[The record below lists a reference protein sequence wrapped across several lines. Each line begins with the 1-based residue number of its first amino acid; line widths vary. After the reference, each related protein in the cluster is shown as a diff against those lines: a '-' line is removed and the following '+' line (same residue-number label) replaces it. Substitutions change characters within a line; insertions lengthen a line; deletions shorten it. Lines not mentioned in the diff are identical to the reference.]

1 MLHIEMRQGM
11 HSVRAFNMTE
21 QEIDT
26 RFLGPLLSGQEFT
39 YEGHDWVPRKT
50 RVRIFDHPELQ
61 TYQLGMGRGWQSVER
76 KGVDVTE
83 TILDSARR
91 RYVPAP
97 DQPAPAQPAPASS
110 HPEFPDQP
118 AALAAHAPAPVDALK
133 ERLIGRLFAGP
144 VSFEDVLAM
153 AVALMPDCTAEA
165 QTSAAQRATLEILR
179 SGSALIT
186 R

>member
-11 HSVRAFNMTE
+11 HSVRAFNLTE
-21 QEIDT
+21 QDVDT

-50 RVRIFDHPELQ
+50 RVRIFEHPELQ

-76 KGVDVTE
+76 KGADVTE

-91 RYVPAP
+91 RYVA
-97 DQPAPAQPAPASS
+97 APAQAAPASFN
-110 HPEFPDQP
+110 PEFPGQP
-118 AALAAHAPAPVDALK
+118 AALAAHATAPVDALK

-153 AVALMPDCTAEA
+153 AVELMPDSTAEA
-165 QTSAAQRATLEILR
+165 QTSAAQRATLEILQ

>member
-11 HSVRAFNMTE
+11 HSVRSFNMTE
-21 QEIDT
+21 EALDT
-26 RFLGPLLSGQEFT
+26 RFLGPLLAGQEFT

-50 RVRIFDHPELQ
+50 RIRIFEHPELQ

-83 TILDSARR
+83 AILDSARR

-97 DQPAPAQPAPASS
+97 AQPEPAPF
-110 HPEFPDQP
+110 HPEFPGQP
-118 AALAAHAPAPVDALK
+118 AALAAHHSAPADALR

-144 VSFEDVLAM
+144 VSYEDVLAM
-153 AVALMPDCTAEA
+153 AAELMPDSTPES
-165 QTSAAQRATLEILR
+165 QSVAAQAATLETLQ
-179 SGSALIT
+179 SGSARIT